1 MAEKRCMK
9 CGHINAQAAGL
20 ESDAC
25 PACGAI
31 YARVA
36 AALAAGRLRPMP
48 QPLAAPA
55 PAFRDSAPSIP
66 PASAMPMPPLVQ
78 SAAMTAPF
86 IATLRAGS
94 HYPTLREVVKILT
107 FIGYVVWGLGGTIGA
122 LLALA
127 KGQIAVGAGMAT
139 FCIFMVV
146 MTKVF
151 KEATLMVADLC
162 DAAVVTAE
170 KLSTAK

>member
-1 MAEKRCMK
+1 M
-9 CGHINAQAAGL
+9 HSAAPITP
-20 ESDAC
+20 STQPFVNSASST
-25 PACGAI
+25 PPFTASAI
-31 YARVA
+31 PPLLQPTA
-36 AALAAGRLRPMP
+36 AAP
-48 QPLAAPA
+48 
-55 PAFRDSAPSIP
+55 
-66 PASAMPMPPLVQ
+66 V
-78 SAAMTAPF
+78 PF
-86 IATLRAGS
+86 IDKLRANS
-94 HYPTLREVVKILT
+94 HYPTLREVIKILT

-170 KLSTAK
+170 KLSMSK